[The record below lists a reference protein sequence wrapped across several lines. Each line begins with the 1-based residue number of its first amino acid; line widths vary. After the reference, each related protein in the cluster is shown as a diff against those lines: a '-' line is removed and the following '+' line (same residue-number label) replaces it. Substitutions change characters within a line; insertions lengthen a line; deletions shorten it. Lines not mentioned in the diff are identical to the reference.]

1 MKQLMKRALGK
12 VRQFLLAPL
21 LESHRRL
28 EGINQST
35 QLLLYLRYKEMMQAN
50 VTLPSMEEVGFRVF
64 SENDEDGILLFIFSV
79 IGVTNKKVI
88 DLGAASIS
96 NSNTANLI
104 VNHGWV
110 GMLIDGNYETL
121 KGGKEFYYYCPD
133 TRNFPPTLVHAW
145 ITAENVNGIISE
157 HGFSGE
163 IDLLS
168 IDLDGVDYWIWKAI
182 DCVDAR
188 VVVIEYQDIIGP
200 EKSLTVP
207 YDPDFK
213 GKNYEVNR
221 GVGNYSGAS
230 LPALVK
236 LAREKG
242 YRLVG
247 CNRYGYNAFFVRA
260 GIAEEY
266 LQEITIESCFRHPKV
281 VRGMKERFPRVENM
295 EWKKV

>member
-1 MKQLMKRALGK
+1 MKQLIRKALIR

-28 EGINQST
+28 EGLNQST
-35 QLLLYLRYKEMMQAN
+35 QLLLQLKYKELVRDKAP
-50 VTLPSMEEVGFRVF
+50 LPGIDEVGFRVF
-64 SENDEDGILLFIFSV
+64 SENDEDGILLFIFSI
-79 IGVTNKKVI
+79 IGVTNRKVI
-88 DLGAASIS
+88 DLGSAGIG

-110 GMLIDGNYETL
+110 GMLIDGNEHAL
-121 KGGKEFYYYCPD
+121 ESGKEFYHQCVD

-145 ITAENVNGIISE
+145 ITVENVNQLISE

-163 IDLLS
+163 LDLLS
-168 IDLDGVDYWIWKAI
+168 IDMDGVEYWIWKAV
-182 DCVDAR
+182 DCVSPR
-188 VVVIEYQDIIGP
+188 VVVAEYQDIIGP

-213 GKNYEVNR
+213 GKDYEVNR
-221 GVGNYSGAS
+221 RIGNFSGAS

-242 YRLVG
+242 YRLAG
-247 CNRYGYNAFFVRA
+247 CNRLGYNAFFIRT
-260 GIAEEY
+260 GIAEEQ
-266 LQEITIESCFRHPKV
+266 LPEVAIESCFRHPKV
-281 VRGMKERFPRVENM
+281 ERGMKERFP
-295 EWKKV
+295 KVKDMDWEEV

>member
-1 MKQLMKRALGK
+1 MKQLMKKALGR

-28 EGINQST
+28 EGTNKST
-35 QLLLYLRYKEMMQAN
+35 QLLLYLRYKEMMRDN
-50 VTLPSMEEVGFRVF
+50 LPLPDMEEIGFRVF
-64 SENDEDGILLFIFSV
+64 SENDEDGILLFIFSI

-104 VNHGWV
+104 VNHGWI
-110 GMLIDGNYETL
+110 GMLIDGNDETL
-121 KGGKEFYYYCPD
+121 KSSKEFYHYCPD

-145 ITAENVNGIISE
+145 ITAENVNTIISE

-163 IDLLS
+163 VDLLS
-168 IDLDGVDYWIWKAI
+168 IDMDGVDYWIWKAI

-188 VVVIEYQDIIGP
+188 VVVAEYQDIIGP

-213 GKNYEVNR
+213 GKDYEVNR

-236 LAREKG
+236 LGREKG

-247 CNRYGYNAFFVRA
+247 CNRYGYNAFFIRA

-266 LQEITIESCFRHPKV
+266 LPEIPIESCFRHPKV
-281 VRGMKERFPRVENM
+281 ECGMKERFPLVEHM
-295 EWKKV
+295 DWEEV

>member
-1 MKQLMKRALGK
+1 MKQLIKKALGR

-35 QLLLYLRYKEMMQAN
+35 QLLLHLKYQEMMRDD
-50 VTLPSMEEVGFRVF
+50 VPLPGIEEIGFRVF
-64 SENDEDGILLFIFSV
+64 SENDEDGILLFIFSI

-110 GMLIDGNYETL
+110 GMLIDGNDETL
-121 KGGKEFYYYCPD
+121 KSSKEFYYYCPD

-145 ITAENVNGIISE
+145 ITAENVNTIISE
-157 HGFSGE
+157 HGFFGE

-168 IDLDGVDYWIWKAI
+168 IDMDGVDYWIWKAVN
-182 DCVDAR
+182 CVDAR
-188 VVVIEYQDIIGP
+188 VVVAEYQDIIGP
-200 EKSLTVP
+200 QKSLTVP

-213 GKNYEVNR
+213 
-221 GVGNYSGAS
+221 
-230 LPALVK
+230 VK
-236 LAREKG
+236 D
-242 YRLVG
+242 
-247 CNRYGYNAFFVRA
+247 
-260 GIAEEY
+260 
-266 LQEITIESCFRHPKV
+266 
-281 VRGMKERFPRVENM
+281 
-295 EWKKV
+295 